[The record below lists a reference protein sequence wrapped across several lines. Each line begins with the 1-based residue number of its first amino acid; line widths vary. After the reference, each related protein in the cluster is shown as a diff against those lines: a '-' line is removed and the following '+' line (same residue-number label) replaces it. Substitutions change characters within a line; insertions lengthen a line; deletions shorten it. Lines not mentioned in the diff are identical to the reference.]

1 MEKIRFG
8 VVGLKGIGM
17 THIEAIKM
25 CESAE
30 LLAVCDIVEELA
42 KNVGE
47 KYGVKWFT
55 DYRELNRLKDL
66 DAVCVCT
73 PHFLHHPMTL
83 DALNAGKHVLVEKPM
98 AITVREAD
106 EMIEKAKARGLK
118 LGVAFTYRTNPA
130 LKNVKSMVEKG
141 ELGRLLRTT
150 LEVANYRTQLYYED
164 SQWRKNWKTSGAGVL
179 INQTIHHL
187 DVMCW
192 LLGKPKRAAG
202 FIDTKL
208 HDIEV
213 EDLASAAL
221 VFEDNCHATVQVS
234 LIDNPQFD
242 RMVVSGTKGKVI
254 LDFGS
259 QLRIGISEPDVETHI
274 RTSKE
279 PWSRPKANWREVK
292 VEGRGGHS
300 EIVRDF
306 TEAVKY
312 GKKPLASGED
322 GIWSLEIVNAI
333 VLSNFT
339 GKTVDIPVD
348 REAYD
353 RLMDK
358 LKSGLKPL

>member
-1 MEKIRFG
+1 MFLELEKIRFG

-141 ELGRLLRTT
+141 ELGRLLRAT

-164 SQWRKNWKTSGAGVL
+164 SQWRKNWKT
-179 INQTIHHL
+179 
-187 DVMCW
+187 
-192 LLGKPKRAAG
+192 
-202 FIDTKL
+202 
-208 HDIEV
+208 
-213 EDLASAAL
+213 
-221 VFEDNCHATVQVS
+221 
-234 LIDNPQFD
+234 
-242 RMVVSGTKGKVI
+242 
-254 LDFGS
+254 
-259 QLRIGISEPDVETHI
+259 
-274 RTSKE
+274 
-279 PWSRPKANWREVK
+279 
-292 VEGRGGHS
+292 
-300 EIVRDF
+300 
-306 TEAVKY
+306 
-312 GKKPLASGED
+312 
-322 GIWSLEIVNAI
+322 
-333 VLSNFT
+333 
-339 GKTVDIPVD
+339 
-348 REAYD
+348 
-353 RLMDK
+353 
-358 LKSGLKPL
+358 